1 MSGASASGGGSRG
14 WLRCRVGDFE
24 LRLDWDVDAGRTL
37 VLFGPSGSG
46 KTTALRGMAGLLRPL
61 AGRVEIGGQAVYD
74 SAARLW
80 IPAHRRRVG
89 YLTQQYHLFPHLN
102 LARNVAYG
110 MEPGRRKE
118 AKRRIDEL
126 LDTFQL
132 RGLEERYPWEL
143 SGGQQQRAALARAI
157 AARPRL
163 LLLDEPFSALD
174 AGLRRALRQELR
186 ATLERNPI
194 PVVLVTHDRE
204 EALSLGDDVQ
214 VMENGRTIARG
225 APVEAL
231 GQPGQAAVARLVG
244 VENLFSMRVES
255 RLPRDGT
262 MRLCGEGEYAS
273 FTLEAPLDGGP
284 PAPGADDRVAV
295 GIRASDIILS
305 LEEPA
310 GTSARNRIPGIVARV
325 EPRPPG
331 YTVELDCGVPLRC
344 QVTGASLEEMGIRP
358 GQRLWAVFKAS
369 SCFLVENA
377 ATGGQPVADSA
388 EKDGGGSGLEA

>member
-1 MSGASASGGGSRG
+1 MSAASGSRG
-14 WLRCRVGDFE
+14 WLRSRIGDFE
-24 LRLDWDVDAGRTL
+24 MRLDWDVEPGRTL

-46 KTTALRGMAGLLRPL
+46 KTTALRCLAGLLRPV
-61 AGRVEIGGQAVYD
+61 AGRMEIAGQLVYD

-80 IPAHRRRVG
+80 IPAHRRGVG

-102 LARNVAYG
+102 LARNIAYG
-110 MEPGRRKE
+110 LKTSNGQEGQRRVG
-118 AKRRIDEL
+118 EL
-126 LDTFQL
+126 LDIFQL

-157 AARPRL
+157 AAQPRL

-174 AGLRRALRQELR
+174 GGLRRALRQELR

-204 EALSLGDDVQ
+204 EALSLGDEVK
-214 VMENGRTIARG
+214 VIENGQTIAQG
-225 APVEAL
+225 APVEVL

-244 VENLFSMRVES
+244 VENLFRMKVES
-255 RLPRDGT
+255 RHPRDGT
-262 MRLCGEGEYAS
+262 MLLSGEEELAGFS
-273 FTLEAPLDGGP
+273 LEAPLDGGP
-284 PAPGADDRVAV
+284 PPPGEADRVTV

-305 LEEPA
+305 SLEPV
-310 GTSARNRIPGIVARV
+310 GSSARNRIPGTVARV

-331 YTVELDCGVPLRC
+331 YAVELDCGVPLRC

-358 GQRLWAVFKAS
+358 GLQLWAVFKAS
-369 SCFLVENA
+369 SCFLVEGDHPDRR
-377 ATGGQPVADSA
+377 TGPETGKGAGNS
-388 EKDGGGSGLEA
+388 ENERL